1 MPISAQNL
9 CRLAGELAAEHG
21 VLARD
26 YARRAF
32 RTLESEG
39 DPERARFW
47 FLLSVLVD
55 DVMLHRLDPDN
66 VPTIH

>member
-9 CRLAGELAAEHG
+9 CRLAGELATEHG

-32 RTLESEG
+32 RTLEAEG
-39 DPERARFW
+39 DTERAHFW
-47 FLLSVLVD
+47 FMLSILVD

-66 VPTIH
+66 APTIQ